1 MQCTHTGTHTRVCSV
16 SWPAFEELCHFNCP
30 HHVLIANCAVVLW
43 RNRVVIR
50 HYLLFVCVCGG
61 GCMECRIASKFTNKC
76 HRIHKCILR
85 FTYKCQAILK
95 RFIYRLT
102 NVHLQTARHLWTFLH
117 LFVDFWDFPDAAWF
131 SKAFFPKGY
140 SLQLCQMS
148 TMSSYKFKFKL
159 KLFSTLP
166 HIVWTIPFMH
176 KCTFVSL

>member
-16 SWPAFEELCHFNCP
+16 SWPAFEALCHFNCP

-95 RFIYRLT
+95 RFIYRLP
-102 NVHLQTARHLWTFLH
+102 NVHLETARHFVNIPAYICGFLFELSWRGH
-117 LFVDFWDFPDAAWF
+117 
-131 SKAFFPKGY
+131 
-140 SLQLCQMS
+140 SLQPNSHQFQPAYSSS
-148 TMSSYKFKFKL
+148 T
-159 KLFSTLP
+159 
-166 HIVWTIPFMH
+166 
-176 KCTFVSL
+176 